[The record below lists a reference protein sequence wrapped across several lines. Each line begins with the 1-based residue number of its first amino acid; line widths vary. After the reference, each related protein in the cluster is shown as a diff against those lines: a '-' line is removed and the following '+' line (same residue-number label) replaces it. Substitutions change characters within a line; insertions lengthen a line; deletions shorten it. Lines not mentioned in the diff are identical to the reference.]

1 MRINTVL
8 GAMSARQGSLLAVI
22 LLLGIKL
29 TLLAIFGPIFTPDS
43 AGYAGFADLI
53 LSHRLDADLLTT
65 AIPVTLHR
73 VIGYP
78 ALIAGAKLVAGG
90 HWAWLLVAAQMA
102 ASLGATIAVRQT
114 ARQFGFGRKAAL
126 AIAAAQALSL
136 PLLLDQAILADSLY
150 SSAVTVVVC
159 LLLRPFTD
167 SAAPMRRNAAIA
179 GLLLLLAFLL
189 REATAYVVVGFV
201 PLAAASYRISRS
213 LGRTALIVL
222 LVIGPVILGVQT
234 YKSWNEARIG
244 QRIVTTGAQ
253 TTMLQALG
261 LAAQA
266 DPTIFDGDSAL
277 DVEARNGF
285 HTHEFGEVLAIND
298 RLATRDGWTAP
309 MIAAESFAK
318 YGREWRRHPLAMATI
333 VFDNLRS
340 AQMQLMV
347 RPVASVRDMIL
358 WSTGSDG
365 GFDRWIAIRQ
375 GKLTELP
382 ILILGGLEK
391 LAAMVLFFT
400 FAVAT
405 PLRWV
410 GDRNDAAKLAA
421 MTVWMLYFTFFSAY
435 DLVHLELRYMAPVV
449 PASLLVAALQIR
461 WLGGIWAARRSLS
474 HT

>member
-1 MRINTVL
+1 
-8 GAMSARQGSLLAVI
+8 
-22 LLLGIKL
+22 
-29 TLLAIFGPIFTPDS
+29 
-43 AGYAGFADLI
+43 
-53 LSHRLDADLLTT
+53 
-65 AIPVTLHR
+65 
-73 VIGYP
+73 
-78 ALIAGAKLVAGG
+78 
-90 HWAWLLVAAQMA
+90 
-102 ASLGATIAVRQT
+102 
-114 ARQFGFGRKAAL
+114 
-126 AIAAAQALSL
+126 
-136 PLLLDQAILADSLY
+136 
-150 SSAVTVVVC
+150 
-159 LLLRPFTD
+159 
-167 SAAPMRRNAAIA
+167 
-179 GLLLLLAFLL
+179 
-189 REATAYVVVGFV
+189 
-201 PLAAASYRISRS
+201 
-213 LGRTALIVL
+213 
-222 LVIGPVILGVQT
+222 VIGPVILGVQT